1 MRSSLIRLTGLFIF
15 STLICGASFSEPY
28 STLINSE
35 LNNQRKFKVSI
46 NKSNNKIASNVKEN
60 IKKEKIVNTKNNLIK
75 PIKFQDLKNLIIN
88 NNLELK
94 AERAKLDQS
103 KNNLLIVK
111 SESQP
116 SIGITAEGFPQFSI
130 GEGNNPKRETK
141 ELKGSLAATLSYK
154 LIDPTKKSKINIA
167 KNQLDKAKITYDIL
181 ENEILAKAQKL
192 FIELQ
197 LSKQKVNIAKNA
209 VNLSESSLEDAKM
222 LNKALIVSDIE
233 VLEAESQLSR
243 DQKYLNEKT
252 NELELSRV
260 FLAEVIGINAR
271 RLKKIS
277 IDNQLIGAWEMDL
290 KESIKLARDNNA
302 NLKQIELDFIIKQ
315 NKSDKELG
323 KTRPSFSL
331 VNKLSS
337 SLNQGQSNISNS
349 IDFDETGSD
358 YENTIGIIGKW
369 DIFNGGRN
377 QYIKKIKKEKEKE
390 YKIRIKDKNNKI
402 KLQVKENYAILKTAF
417 KNIFNTSYQVQKNKN
432 ILSISRLRFNA
443 GVTSQREIINN
454 QRDLTQSKIVYANAI
469 SNYNKSL
476 IELNRFSNIN
486 SFKACSNEDNLIF
499 KSNKSNS
506 KLKLKDACNIL
517 LYNDFNTSMNSPGF
531 KDYKNNINRFINENE
546 AIMKNK
552 SFNKDPQKVNK
563 SKKEIIIIEQNNN
576 CDNIVNV
583 KLQKICFDSYL

>member
-1 MRSSLIRLTGLFIF
+1 MKFNVSS
-15 STLICGASFSEPY
+15 
-28 STLINSE
+28 
-35 LNNQRKFKVSI
+35 
-46 NKSNNKIASNVKEN
+46 NKSNIKKTSNVKEN

-94 AERAKLDQS
+94 AERTKLDQS

-116 SIGITAEGFPQFSI
+116 SIGISAGGFPQFSI

-141 ELKGSLAATLSYK
+141 ELKGSLAATLSYQ

-167 KNQLDKAKITYDIL
+167 KNQFDKAKITYEIL
-181 ENEILAKAQKL
+181 EKEILAKAQKL

-209 VNLSESSLEDAKM
+209 VNLSESSLKDAKL
-222 LNKALIVSDIE
+222 LNKALLVSDIE

-243 DQKYLNEKT
+243 DQKYLNEKM
-252 NELELSRV
+252 NELELSTV
-260 FLAEVIGINAR
+260 FLAEVIGINSK
-271 RLKKIS
+271 RLKKIR
-277 IDNQLIGAWEMDL
+277 IDNQLIGSWEMDL
-290 KESIKLARDNNA
+290 KESIKLAKDNNPH
-302 NLKQIELDFIIKQ
+302 LKQIELDYRINQ

-337 SLNQGQSNISNS
+337 SLNQGQSNISNA
-349 IDFDETGSD
+349 IDFNKTGSN

-377 QYIKKIKKEKEKE
+377 KYIKKMKNEKEKE

-402 KLQVKENYAILKTAF
+402 KLQVKENYAILKTAL
-417 KNIFNTSYQVQKNKN
+417 KNIFNSSYQVQRNKN
-432 ILSISRLRFNA
+432 ILRISRLRFNA

-476 IELNRFSNIN
+476 IELNRFSNLN
-486 SFKACSNEDNLIF
+486 SIKACSKEDNLIF
-499 KSNKSNS
+499 KPSKLNS
-506 KLKLKDACNIL
+506 KLNLKDACNINL
-517 LYNDFNTSMNSPGF
+517 FKDFNTSMNSTEF
-531 KDYKNNINRFINENE
+531 KKYKKNINRIINENNSL
-546 AIMKNK
+546 MKNK
-552 SFNKDPQKVNK
+552 LIDQDIKETNKLD
-563 SKKEIIIIEQNNN
+563 KEINKLNQNNN
-576 CDNIVNV
+576 CYEIESL
-583 KLQKICFDSYL
+583 KLKKICFDSYL